1 MNLTFP
7 TITNRV
13 YTVLYSNSLI
23 GTYLP
28 LASGIVGTGGKITVT
43 DDGSVTGSAPQGDG
57 APFLPSASALAL
69 MKPCKRCRVAA

>member
-13 YTVLYSNSLI
+13 YTVLYSNSLL

-28 LASGIVGTGGKITVT
+28 LASGIVGTGGSITVT
-43 DDGSVTGSAPQGDG
+43 DDGSVTGSSPKTTAQRFYRLQ
-57 APFLPSASALAL
+57 ASLP
-69 MKPCKRCRVAA
+69 